1 MQTKCMKIMEDDL
14 KWRKSG
20 ITKAGNVEA
29 EIFPIKK
36 HKCPNENGKFKAK
49 KLKLVSN
56 QSLKCIRKYQSS
68 FETSSAK
75 ESICFS
81 LWKTQKHQS
90 STDSST
96 GYINIGDGCWR
107 RNVLATTLRCWWRY
121 GRFCHQH
128 PLFFEISVGHQ
139 QPKDVTNIEILS
151 LTSKN
156 CHQDKVTNIHLSP
169 ASM

>member
-1 MQTKCMKIMEDDL
+1 MEDDL

-75 ESICFS
+75 ESIRCEALFRCEKRINTNAQRTAQLEDLKS
-81 LWKTQKHQS
+81 GHCTGRPYSTEIASQIGHEQCVTATVMLVTLW
-90 STDSST
+90 
-96 GYINIGDGCWR
+96 CWWLTVDDNWR
-107 RNVLATTLRCWWRY
+107 MLATDLRLLW
-121 GRFCHQH
+121 H
-128 PLFFEISVGHQ
+128 LLDVG
-139 QPKDVTNIEILS
+139 
-151 LTSKN
+151 
-156 CHQDKVTNIHLSP
+156 
-169 ASM
+169 ARR